1 MIREHMPRG
10 DESARA
16 PGKRHP
22 EKTTCDIQVSI
33 HPKTMSV
40 FALSS
45 PRPEATR
52 RRRGKTT
59 VLRARHR
66 GDVMTANGRLAANR
80 RLMMAVLCVA
90 LAAGSLTTPAHPQGK
105 YPDHPVKVVVGFT
118 AGGGTD
124 VAARVIAQ
132 KLSEATGQSFVI
144 ENRPGASG
152 LIASEQVAKSPAD
165 GYTIMVGSQTTL
177 AVAPALYKKFQID
190 VVKDLTGMAMIGI
203 SPLVAVVNADSAV
216 KSIKDLIAEAKAR
229 NGTMN
234 FASGGVGT
242 TPHMA
247 GELLAFNA
255 GIKMVHIAYRGEAP
269 GVNDLLGGQIP
280 FMFSNLSVVK
290 GNIEG
295 GKLRALAVTS
305 SKRVPSLPNVPTIAE
320 TFPGFDAATWFVL
333 IAPSGTPR
341 EAIMRINA
349 ETKKIVAT
357 QDFQQRFEQLGMI
370 PDQDRTPD
378 KINAYIK
385 AEIAKWAKVI
395 KDADVKPAD

>member
-1 MIREHMPRG
+1 MP
-10 DESARA
+10 A
-16 PGKRHP
+16 
-22 EKTTCDIQVSI
+22 I
-33 HPKTMSV
+33 
-40 FALSS
+40 
-45 PRPEATR
+45 
-52 RRRGKTT
+52 
-59 VLRARHR
+59 
-66 GDVMTANGRLAANR
+66 R
-80 RLMMAVLCVA
+80 RLLTAALCVA
-90 LAAGSLTTPAHPQGK
+90 AFATQARAQK
-105 YPDHPVKVVVGFT
+105 YPDHPVKVVVGFA

-124 VAARVIAQ
+124 VAGRVIAQ
-132 KLSEATGQSFVI
+132 KLSDAIGQSFVV
-144 ENRPGASG
+144 ENRTGASG
-152 LIASEQVAKSPAD
+152 LIASDQVAKAPAD

-190 VVKDLTGMAMIGI
+190 VVKDLTGMAMIGV
-203 SPLVAVVNADSAV
+203 SPLVAVVNANSPIQ
-216 KSIKDLIAEAKAR
+216 SIKDLVAEAKAR

-234 FASGGVGT
+234 FGSGGVGT

-255 GIKMVHIAYRGEAP
+255 GVKLVHVAYRGEAP
-269 GVNDLLGGQIP
+269 ALNDLLGGQIP

-295 GKLRALAVTS
+295 GKLRALAVTTTT
-305 SKRVPSLPNVPTIAE
+305 RVPSLPNVPTLAE

-333 IAPSGTPR
+333 VAPTGTPR

-349 ETKKIVAT
+349 ETKKIVTT
-357 QDFQQRFEQLGMI
+357 QDFLQRFDQLGMI

-378 KINAYIK
+378 EINAYIK

>member
-1 MIREHMPRG
+1 MNGSRTALRVLASLALTAG
-10 DESARA
+10 
-16 PGKRHP
+16 
-22 EKTTCDIQVSI
+22 
-33 HPKTMSV
+33 
-40 FALSS
+40 FA
-45 PRPEATR
+45 AY
-52 RRRGKTT
+52 GF
-59 VLRARHR
+59 AQ
-66 GDVMTANGRLAANR
+66 A
-80 RLMMAVLCVA
+80 
-90 LAAGSLTTPAHPQGK
+90 K
-105 YPDHPVKVVVGFT
+105 YPDHPVKVVVGFS

-132 KLSEATGQSFVI
+132 KLTEATGQTFVV

-152 LIASEQVAKSPAD
+152 LIGSEQVAKSPAD

-177 AVAPALYKKFQID
+177 AVAPALYKKFQLDITREI
-190 VVKDLTGMAMIGI
+190 TGLAMIGI
-203 SPLVAVVNADSAV
+203 SPLVAVVNANSP
-216 KSIKDLIAEAKAR
+216 IKTLQELIAEAKAK

-247 GELLAFNA
+247 GELLAFSA
-255 GIKMVHIAYRGEAP
+255 GIKMVHVAYRGEAP

-305 SKRVPSLPNVPTIAE
+305 SRRVPSLPNVPTIAE

-333 IAPSGTPR
+333 VAPAGTPP
-341 EAIMRINA
+341 EAIAKINA
-349 ETKKIVAT
+349 EAKKIVAT
-357 QDFQQRFEQLGMI
+357 QDFQQRFDQLGMI
-370 PDQDRTPD
+370 PDQDRSPER
-378 KINAYIK
+378 INAYIK
-385 AEIAKWAKVI
+385 SEIAKWAKVI

>member
-1 MIREHMPRG
+1 MALHRTSLRVG
-10 DESARA
+10 F
-16 PGKRHP
+16 GL
-22 EKTTCDIQVSI
+22 
-33 HPKTMSV
+33 
-40 FALSS
+40 ALS
-45 PRPEATR
+45 
-52 RRRGKTT
+52 
-59 VLRARHR
+59 VC
-66 GDVMTANGRLAANR
+66 LAP
-80 RLMMAVLCVA
+80 AVGHA
-90 LAAGSLTTPAHPQGK
+90 QK
-105 YPDHPVKVVVGFT
+105 YPDRPVKLLIGFT

-124 VAARVIAQ
+124 VAGRVIAQ
-132 KLSEATGQSFVI
+132 KLSEATGQTFVV
-144 ENRPGASG
+144 ENRAGASG
-152 LIASEQVAKSPAD
+152 LIASEQVAKATAD

-177 AVAPALYKKFQID
+177 AVAPALYKKFQLD
-190 VVKDLTGMAMIGI
+190 VTKELTGMAMIGI
-203 SPLVAVVNADSAV
+203 SPLVAVVNADSPI
-216 KSIKDLIAEAKAR
+216 KSIEDLIAEAKAK

-234 FASGGVGT
+234 FGSGGVGT

-255 GIKMVHIAYRGEAP
+255 GVKMVHVAYRGEAP

-305 SKRVPSLPNVPTIAE
+305 SKRVPSLPNVPTVAE

-333 IAPSGTPR
+333 VGPAGMPR
-341 EAIMRINA
+341 EAIARINA

-357 QDFQQRFEQLGMI
+357 ADFQQRLDAIGMF
-370 PDQDRTPD
+370 PDRDRTPD
-378 KINAYIK
+378 EINAYIK

>member
-1 MIREHMPRG
+1 
-10 DESARA
+10 
-16 PGKRHP
+16 
-22 EKTTCDIQVSI
+22 
-33 HPKTMSV
+33 
-40 FALSS
+40 
-45 PRPEATR
+45 
-52 RRRGKTT
+52 
-59 VLRARHR
+59 
-66 GDVMTANGRLAANR
+66 MTANR
-80 RLMMAVLCVA
+80 RLLMAALCVA
-90 LAAGSLTTPAHPQGK
+90 AANLFAAPSHAQGK
-105 YPDHPVKVVVGFT
+105 YPDHPVKVLVGFT

-152 LIASEQVAKSPAD
+152 LIATEQVTKSPAD

-190 VVKDLTGMAMIGI
+190 AVKELTGMAMIGV
-203 SPLVAVVNADSAV
+203 SPLVAVVNADSPI
-216 KSIKDLIAEAKAR
+216 KSIKDLIAEAKAK

-234 FASGGVGT
+234 FGSGGVGT

-247 GELLAFNA
+247 GELFAFNA
-255 GIKMVHIAYRGEAP
+255 GIKMVHVAYRGEAP
-269 GVNDLLGGQIP
+269 GINDLLGGQIP
-280 FMFSNLSVVK
+280 FMFANLSVVK
-290 GNIEG
+290 GNVEG

-333 IAPSGTPR
+333 IAPNGTPP
-341 EAIMRINA
+341 EAVARINS
-349 ETKKIVAT
+349 EVKKIVAT
-357 QDFQQRFEQLGMI
+357 QDFQQRFDQLGMI

-378 KINAYIK
+378 EINAYIK